1 MKDTSSSH
9 QKIQS
14 LCDCFATTDPLKEMC
29 EIKNDADT
37 NEAALKWIALA
48 VLHGI
53 NNNAEEVAISTSKD
67 GRVRVTAEY
76 RKTELPSPGSIVAE
90 KIIKAIRTVAGIEEA
105 HEKATI
111 AFGVRNTSMDLRIKS
126 RHEGSDDKITIV
138 FP

>member
-1 MKDTSSSH
+1 MKDASNSH
-9 QKIQS
+9 QKIQN

-29 EIKNDADT
+29 VLKDDADPA
-37 NEAALKWIALA
+37 EAALKWIALA

-53 NNNAEEVAISTSKD
+53 NNNAEEVSISTSKN

-76 RKTELPSPGSIVAE
+76 RKAELPNPGSIVGE
-90 KIIKAIRTVAGIEEA
+90 KIIKELRTVAHIEEP

-111 AFGVRNTSMDLRIKS
+111 AFGIRNNSMDLKIKS
-126 RHEGSDDKITIV
+126 RHEGTDDKITIV

>member
-1 MKDTSSSH
+1 MCKVKD
-9 QKIQS
+9 
-14 LCDCFATTDPLKEMC
+14 
-29 EIKNDADT
+29 DADA

-53 NNNAEEVAISTSKD
+53 NNNAEEVSISTSKD

-76 RKTELPSPGSIVAE
+76 RKAELPSPGSIVGG
-90 KIIKAIRTVAGIEEA
+90 KIIQAIRDITHIEGA
-105 HEKATI
+105 HEKATL
-111 AFGVRNTSMDLRIKS
+111 AFGIRNNSMDLKIKS

>member
-37 NEAALKWIALA
+37 KEAALKWIALA

-53 NNNAEEVAISTSKD
+53 NNNAEEVSISTSKD

-76 RKTELPSPGSIVAE
+76 RKAELPSPGSIVAE
-90 KIIKAIRTVAGIEEA
+90 KIIQAIRTVAGIEEA

-111 AFGVRNTSMDLRIKS
+111 AFGIRNASMDLKIKS